1 MSKLKYIN
9 KKGQVSITLKLVSTE
24 QINSG
29 MAGYLAGNYI
39 KGFLRPAADKGGG
52 IIYSGAQG
60 MALSQFLRHP
70 INKEQFYIII
80 AHLLEAYKMI
90 VSVNLDPSMIVLD
103 PDYITIS
110 PNTGELYL
118 VYQPIINSQSPNQGF
133 MRCFGQI
140 CSMLKYSSPQDQAA
154 IGGFIA
160 YAGRLPA
167 FSVNDIERYI
177 LNVSP
182 ATYNIVMRM
191 PFNDPRESP
200 VPAAAEPPISKKPS
214 MTESAPSGT
223 VLASDDMYA
232 APVETMSSPQTLNRS
247 SLSDFSPRQDIYTP
261 PAEPEIAPQIPE
273 QPSLSDFSP
282 NETVLSSEDMYAVPE
297 EPVIATQIPEQP
309 SLSDFSPK
317 EDVYE
322 APAEPVIVPEIIE
335 EPVSS
340 EITQKEE
347 PVPVVPA
354 EPEPMPPAKLTRRSN
369 GEVILINKE
378 TFVIGKERARVNGCI
393 TGNKAVSRVHATI
406 MLKSDGFYIVDNDS
420 TNKTY
425 INGSVIYPMNE
436 TKINSGDI
444 IKLANEEFDFF
455 TL

>member
-191 PFNDPRESP
+191 PFNDPLGSP

-261 PAEPEIAPQIPE
+261 PAEPEIA
-273 QPSLSDFSP
+273 
-282 NETVLSSEDMYAVPE
+282 
-297 EPVIATQIPEQP
+297 TQIPEQP

-322 APAEPVIVPEIIE
+322 APAEPVIAPEIIE
-335 EPVSS
+335 DPVSS

-354 EPEPMPPAKLTRRSN
+354 EHEPMPPAKLTRRSN

-406 MLKSDGFYIVDNDS
+406 MLKPDGFYIVDNDS

>member
-191 PFNDPRESP
+191 PFNDPLGSP

-297 EPVIATQIPEQP
+297 EPVIA
-309 SLSDFSPK
+309 
-317 EDVYE
+317 
-322 APAEPVIVPEIIE
+322 PEIIE

-406 MLKSDGFYIVDNDS
+406 MLKPDGFYIVDNDS

>member
-140 CSMLKYSSPQDQAA
+140 CSMLKYSTPQDQAA

-232 APVETMSSPQTLNRS
+232 APVETMSSPQTLNKS

-282 NETVLSSEDMYAVPE
+282 
-297 EPVIATQIPEQP
+297 
-309 SLSDFSPK
+309 K
-317 EDVYE
+317 EDVYK
-322 APAEPVIVPEIIE
+322 APAEPVIAPEIIE

>member
-140 CSMLKYSSPQDQAA
+140 CSMLKYSTPQDQAA
-154 IGGFIA
+154 IGGFIT

-247 SLSDFSPRQDIYTP
+247 SLSDFSPRQDI
-261 PAEPEIAPQIPE
+261 PAEPEIAP
-273 QPSLSDFSP
+273 
-282 NETVLSSEDMYAVPE
+282 
-297 EPVIATQIPEQP
+297 QIPEQP

-322 APAEPVIVPEIIE
+322 APAEPVIAPEIIE

>member
-1 MSKLKYIN
+1 
-9 KKGQVSITLKLVSTE
+9 
-24 QINSG
+24 
-29 MAGYLAGNYI
+29 
-39 KGFLRPAADKGGG
+39 GFLRPAADKGGG

-140 CSMLKYSSPQDQAA
+140 CSMLKYSTPQDQAA

-191 PFNDPRESP
+191 PFNDPLGSP

-247 SLSDFSPRQDIYTP
+247 SLSDFSPRQDI
-261 PAEPEIAPQIPE
+261 PAEPEIAP
-273 QPSLSDFSP
+273 
-282 NETVLSSEDMYAVPE
+282 
-297 EPVIATQIPEQP
+297 QIPEQP

-406 MLKSDGFYIVDNDS
+406 MLKPDGFYIVDNDS

>member
-140 CSMLKYSSPQDQAA
+140 CSMLKYSTPQDQAA

-191 PFNDPRESP
+191 PFNDPLGSP

-247 SLSDFSPRQDIYTP
+247 SLSDFSPRQDI
-261 PAEPEIAPQIPE
+261 PAEPEIAP
-273 QPSLSDFSP
+273 
-282 NETVLSSEDMYAVPE
+282 
-297 EPVIATQIPEQP
+297 QIPEQP

-406 MLKSDGFYIVDNDS
+406 MLKPDGFYIVDNDS

>member
-191 PFNDPRESP
+191 PFNDPLGSP

-247 SLSDFSPRQDIYTP
+247 SLSDFSPRQDI

-282 NETVLSSEDMYAVPE
+282 
-297 EPVIATQIPEQP
+297 
-309 SLSDFSPK
+309 K
-317 EDVYE
+317 EDVYK
-322 APAEPVIVPEIIE
+322 APAEPVIVPKIIE

-340 EITQKEE
+340 EITQREE

>member
-191 PFNDPRESP
+191 PFNDPLGST

-247 SLSDFSPRQDIYTP
+247 SLSDFSPKQDIYTP

-282 NETVLSSEDMYAVPE
+282 
-297 EPVIATQIPEQP
+297 
-309 SLSDFSPK
+309 K
-317 EDVYE
+317 EDVYK
-322 APAEPVIVPEIIE
+322 APAEPVIAPEIIE

-406 MLKSDGFYIVDNDS
+406 MLKPDGFYIVDNDS

>member
-140 CSMLKYSSPQDQAA
+140 CSMLKYSTPQDQAA

-247 SLSDFSPRQDIYTP
+247 SLSDFSPRQDI
-261 PAEPEIAPQIPE
+261 PAEPEIAP
-273 QPSLSDFSP
+273 
-282 NETVLSSEDMYAVPE
+282 
-297 EPVIATQIPEQP
+297 QIPEQP

-322 APAEPVIVPEIIE
+322 APAEPVIAPEIIE
-335 EPVSS
+335 DPVSS
-340 EITQKEE
+340 EITQREE
-347 PVPVVPA
+347 PVPAVPA

-406 MLKSDGFYIVDNDS
+406 MLKPDGFYIVDNDS

>member
-140 CSMLKYSSPQDQAA
+140 CSMLKYSTPQDQAA

-191 PFNDPRESP
+191 PFNDPLGSP

-282 NETVLSSEDMYAVPE
+282 
-297 EPVIATQIPEQP
+297 
-309 SLSDFSPK
+309 K

-335 EPVSS
+335 DPVSS

>member
-140 CSMLKYSSPQDQAA
+140 CSMLKYSTPQDQAA
-154 IGGFIA
+154 IGGFIT

-247 SLSDFSPRQDIYTP
+247 SLSDFSPRQDI
-261 PAEPEIAPQIPE
+261 PAEPEIAP
-273 QPSLSDFSP
+273 
-282 NETVLSSEDMYAVPE
+282 
-297 EPVIATQIPEQP
+297 QIPEQP

-322 APAEPVIVPEIIE
+322 APAEPVIAPEIIE

-444 IKLANEEFDFF
+444 IKLANEEFDFL

>member
-9 KKGQVSITLKLVSTE
+9 KKGQVSITLRLVSAE

-39 KGFLRPAADKGGG
+39 KGFLRPAADKSGG

-60 MALSQFLRHP
+60 MALSQFLRRP

-103 PDYITIS
+103 TDYITIS

-133 MRCFGQI
+133 MHCFGRI
-140 CSMLKYSSPQDQAA
+140 CSMLKYSTPQDQAA
-154 IGGFIA
+154 IGGFIS

-191 PFNDPRESP
+191 PFNDPLESP
-200 VPAAAEPPISKKPS
+200 VPAAAEPPISRKPS
-214 MTESAPSGT
+214 MTESAPIGT

-232 APVETMSSPQTLNRS
+232 VPDENLSSPQTLNRS
-247 SLSDFSPRQDIYTP
+247 SLSDFSPRQDIYAP

-282 NETVLSSEDMYAVPE
+282 
-297 EPVIATQIPEQP
+297 
-309 SLSDFSPK
+309 K
-317 EDVYE
+317 EDVYA
-322 APAEPVIVPEIIE
+322 APAEPVIAPEIIE

-347 PVPVVPA
+347 PVSEAPA

-369 GEVILINKE
+369 GEIILINKE

-393 TGNKAVSRVHATI
+393 AGNKAVSRVHATI

-425 INGSVIYPMNE
+425 INGSVIYPMTE